1 MTTAVNDLS
10 KVRNIGFIAHIDAGK
25 TTVTERVLFFTG
37 ETYKIGD
44 IDDGTTVMDFMSLER
59 ERGITIGSAATN
71 AQWNDHQVNII
82 DTPGHVDFTAEVQ
95 RSLRVLD
102 GGVVVLESVSGVQP
116 QSETV
121 WRQANDYGV
130 PRMIFVNKM
139 DRLGADFNNA
149 VKTVHDRLGANA
161 VPIQIPIGA
170 ESEFKGMIDLIE
182 RKAYVYDIED
192 AVEHTVKDVPDEYK
206 ENVEKFR
213 NELIEKIAE
222 TDEALMDK
230 FLEKLKKKENLN
242 FEESKSVFEIIM
254 SGQVKD
260 EQIYDFL
267 ILLSDK
273 GESPDEIAGG
283 VFVLRNKAKPVNI
296 EGNVID
302 TCGTGGDGKNTLNIS
317 TASALLLASYG
328 IKVAKH
334 GNKAVSSKCGSADVL
349 EKLKVNIN
357 LEPKQIEESI
367 NKTNFGFMFAPNYHS
382 AMKYVGPIRKKI
394 GKRTIFNLIGPL
406 SNPAKVKRQVIG
418 VFNKNLLTT
427 FAKALQN
434 LKSDFAWIVNSDD
447 GLDEIS
453 PYDKTKVVQ
462 LKNNSIKEF
471 TINPSELGIKVKNFE
486 KIVGKESEY
495 NSEKIIEIPAL
506 LWRKNNHQYLKTE
519 IIKFHLSVCYMIL
532 YR

>member
-1 MTTAVNDLS
+1 M
-10 KVRNIGFIAHIDAGK
+10 
-25 TTVTERVLFFTG
+25 
-37 ETYKIGD
+37 
-44 IDDGTTVMDFMSLER
+44 
-59 ERGITIGSAATN
+59 
-71 AQWNDHQVNII
+71 
-82 DTPGHVDFTAEVQ
+82 
-95 RSLRVLD
+95 
-102 GGVVVLESVSGVQP
+102 
-116 QSETV
+116 
-121 WRQANDYGV
+121 
-130 PRMIFVNKM
+130 
-139 DRLGADFNNA
+139 
-149 VKTVHDRLGANA
+149 
-161 VPIQIPIGA
+161 
-170 ESEFKGMIDLIE
+170 
-182 RKAYVYDIED
+182 
-192 AVEHTVKDVPDEYK
+192 
-206 ENVEKFR
+206 
-213 NELIEKIAE
+213 EKI
-222 TDEALMDK
+222 
-230 FLEKLKKKENLN
+230 LEKLRKKENLN

-254 SGQVKD
+254 SGQAKD

-283 VFVLRNKAKPVNI
+283 VYVLRNKAKAVNI

-382 AMKYVGPIRKKI
+382 AMKYVGPTRKKI

-418 VFNKNLLTT
+418 VFSKKLLTT

-453 PYDKTKVVQ
+453 PYAKTKVVQ

-486 KIVGKESEY
+486 KIVGRESEY
-495 NSEKIIEIPAL
+495 NSEKIIEIFKGTDNDFSVAVSL
-506 LWRKNNHQYLKTE
+506 NAAAGLIVSDKSKNIVEAYSSIRKHILSGKAFE
-519 IIKFHLSVCYMIL
+519 HLNKITNL
-532 YR
+532 